1 MVQFQ
6 QEWVA
11 VRAQVRLW
19 GGTCPAVGNR
29 RRTWRQRW
37 GVLLEVFDD
46 EGRRGVGEASPLPG
60 FSRESLEDCRHALEA
75 WCRALPL
82 PVNMLD
88 RGKLPPVM
96 PLPPAARF
104 AAETAFLDVQARRGG
119 ISVPRLLSP
128 ELSGPIF
135 ISKLISGRRVD
146 LLAEQVRR
154 GLAQGFHTFKLKLGG
169 VNDATRDVRLVRR
182 LRAAVPGDW
191 RLRVDLN
198 AAWNLLQ
205 WKRLHRGFADAHVE
219 LVEDPVAAEELP
231 FLPPSEVPVAA
242 DEALKWEKLPWQLAQ
257 SRSCLLWVLKPSVL
271 GGFFRC
277 RELSALAQRAGIQ
290 CLVSHCFEGPVALAA
305 VRTASLLFGCA
316 QHPQRQPSS
325 DMEPLDAKWQDWYAN
340 GVDLHPALAAFPA
353 LLVPGGAAAQIY
365 PWDSRGLG
373 VEP

>member
-1 MVQFQ
+1 MPKLQ
-6 QEWVA
+6 QEWVV
-11 VRAQVRLW
+11 VRAQAQVW

-29 RRTWRQRW
+29 RLTWRQRW

-82 PVNMLD
+82 PVNMSDLT
-88 RGKLPPVM
+88 KPLAVM
-96 PLPPAARF
+96 PRPPAARF
-104 AAETAFLDVQARRGG
+104 AVETALLDVQARRGE
-119 ISVPRLLSP
+119 INLPRLLSR
-128 ELSGPIF
+128 ELSGPTF
-135 ISKLISGRRVD
+135 VSRLLFGRRMD

-154 GLAQGFHTFKLKLGG
+154 GLEQGFHTFKLKLGG
-169 VNDATRDVRLVRR
+169 VKDATRDVRLVQL

-198 AAWNLLQ
+198 AAWNLTQ
-205 WKRLHRGFADAHVE
+205 WERFQRGFADARVE

-231 FLPPSEVPVAA
+231 FLSPSDVPVAA
-242 DEALKWEKLPWQLAQ
+242 DEALKREELPWWLAQ
-257 SRSCLLWVLKPSVL
+257 SRSCLLWVLKPTVL
-271 GGFFRC
+271 GGFSRC
-277 RELSALAQRAGIQ
+277 RELFALAQRAGIQ

-305 VRTASLLFGCA
+305 VRAAALLFGCA
-316 QHPQRQPSS
+316 QHPERQPLS
-325 DMEPLDAKWQDWYAN
+325 DSKSFNPKWQDWYAN

-353 LLVPGGAAAQIY
+353 LPVPGGAAAELY
-365 PWDSRGLG
+365 PWDSRGMG